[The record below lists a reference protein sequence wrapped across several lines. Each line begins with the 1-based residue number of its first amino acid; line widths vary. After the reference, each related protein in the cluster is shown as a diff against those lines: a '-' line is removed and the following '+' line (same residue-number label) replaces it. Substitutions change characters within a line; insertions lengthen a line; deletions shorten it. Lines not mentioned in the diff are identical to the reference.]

1 MKKYP
6 IKKSLTILEVIV
18 SVVILSMGLVIIS
31 FSFMKSLKTVQIL
44 SDSSRACDLLENKF
58 WLLWTKS
65 MTKNLVLEKQQGT
78 QGNLEWEYRVD
89 SLENEEGYF
98 GELKEKDLKD
108 VFVSVSFGEREISV
122 ETCLK

>member
-1 MKKYP
+1 
-6 IKKSLTILEVIV
+6 
-18 SVVILSMGLVIIS
+18 
-31 FSFMKSLKTVQIL
+31 
-44 SDSSRACDLLENKF
+44 
-58 WLLWTKS
+58 